1 MMSDYHTEEDRAAM
15 QGEQGQA
22 GLIMPFYLVCDTS
35 GSMSPYMA
43 DLNRAVAELIT
54 NITADPVVEGTV
66 MLSVISFG
74 THAGVDIPL
83 GYASEITPQPL
94 PMRGFTDYGAALR
107 TYGDTVAAD
116 YKRLK
121 SNGSRF
127 FRPCVFFLTD
137 GWPTDAEGRRSDA
150 WEQTFNEVIRYD
162 PTTQVG
168 NKMYPTIVAYGF
180 GLADEAV
187 LRKLAYPNF
196 GPEKRKGRAFIA
208 RSTDIP
214 ALLKSIAD
222 AIGNSVVSSG
232 TSGLGGGTPQ
242 TVVPQE
248 TPGTK
253 ALEPDSDIF

>member
-1 MMSDYHTEEDRAAM
+1 MSNYQTDEDRAAI
-15 QGEQGQA
+15 QEDQGQA

-43 DLNRAVAELIT
+43 DLNRAVAELIKS
-54 NITADPVVEGTV
+54 IKEDPVVDGMV

-74 THAGVDIPL
+74 TDAGVDIPL
-83 GYASEITPQPL
+83 GYASETASRPL
-94 PMRGFTDYGAALR
+94 PMRGGTNYGAALR
-107 TYGDTVAAD
+107 MYGEAVAAD

-137 GWPTDAEGRRSDA
+137 GRPGDA
-150 WEQTFNEVIRYD
+150 WEQVFNEVIRYD
-162 PTTQVG
+162 PATQVG

-180 GLADEAV
+180 GEAVEAV

-196 GPEKRKGRAFIA
+196 GPDGKKGRAFIA
-208 RSTDIP
+208 RSTDVP

-253 ALEPDSDIF
+253 ALEPDGDIF